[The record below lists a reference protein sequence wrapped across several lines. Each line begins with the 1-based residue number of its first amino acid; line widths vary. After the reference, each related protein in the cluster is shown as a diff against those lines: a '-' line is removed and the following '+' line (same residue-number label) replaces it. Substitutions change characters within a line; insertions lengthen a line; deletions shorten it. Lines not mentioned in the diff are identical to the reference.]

1 LLVVG
6 KDEDTMRLG
15 DLKETVTMA
24 LDTLRSNKLR
34 SGLTILGIVI
44 GVMTVITISSVV
56 NGLNAGVSGLVESLG
71 SNVLFVFR
79 FPVFGQR
86 PTTEMLTRKQ
96 LSYDDAVA
104 MRDLPHV
111 VAVSP
116 ALQYTDNNAPG
127 RSGVTA
133 IKAAGKT
140 MQNTILAGNTPD
152 EKDVTQLNLLD
163 GRFFNEQDQER
174 ASRVAVLGYD
184 TADQLF
190 PGQSAIGKDIEA
202 AGMLFTVVGVLDKQK
217 QAFGGGKNPQDNQA
231 YFPITTFHYMHPEQL
246 DYWISLKY
254 DDPKNRPQVEDE
266 LRELLR
272 RRRKV
277 LNDKPDNFAI
287 FGTDSLTRLWSQ
299 ITGGLFL
306 LLFSLSSVA
315 LLVGGVGVMN
325 IMLVSVTERTR
336 EIGVRKAIGATK
348 RTILTQFTL
357 EAITLCAVGGV
368 IGIILG
374 SLIALGLKLLLPTLL
389 STAWVLTAFLCSC
402 AIGLIFG
409 IYPAWK
415 AANLDPIEAL
425 RYE

>member
-1 LLVVG
+1 
-6 KDEDTMRLG
+6 MRFG
-15 DLKETVTMA
+15 DVKETVTMA
-24 LDTLRSNKLR
+24 LDTLRANKLR

-56 NGLNAGVSGLVESLG
+56 NGLNQRVSGLVSSLG
-71 SNVLFVFR
+71 SNILFVFR
-79 FPVFGQR
+79 FPVIGTR

-96 LSYDDAVA
+96 LTYDDADA
-104 MRDLPHV
+104 MRALPHV

-127 RSGVTA
+127 RMGVTS
-133 IKAAGKT
+133 IKGNGHT
-140 MQNTILAGNTPD
+140 MQNTVLTGVSPD
-152 EKDVTQLNLLD
+152 EDKVNDLNVRE
-163 GRFFNEQDQER
+163 GRFFTQNDEDR
-174 ASRVAVLGYD
+174 AANVTVLGSD
-184 TADQLF
+184 TAAQLF
-190 PGQSAIGKDIEA
+190 PGQSALGQDVEA
-202 AGMLFTVVGVLDKQK
+202 TGMVFTVVGVLDKQP
-217 QAFGGGKNPQDNQA
+217 QAFGGGDNPRDNQA
-231 YFPITTFHYMHPEQL
+231 FFPLTTFHNMHPEML
-246 DYWISLKY
+246 DYWITLKY
-254 DDPKNRPQVEDE
+254 DDPKNRLAVEDE
-266 LRELLR
+266 LTELLR

-287 FGTDSLTRLWSQ
+287 FGTDTIQRLWDEV
-299 ITGGLFL
+299 TWGLFL
-306 LLFSLSSVA
+306 LLFSLSTVA

-357 EAITLCAVGGV
+357 EAVTLCALGGI
-368 IGIILG
+368 IGILLG
-374 SLIALGLKLLLPTLL
+374 SGIAMGLNFLLPTLM
-389 STAWVLTAFLCSC
+389 STGWVITAFLSSC

>member
-1 LLVVG
+1 
-6 KDEDTMRLG
+6 MRLG
-15 DLKETVTMA
+15 DFKETVTMA
-24 LDTLRSNKLR
+24 MDTLRANKLR

-56 NGLNAGVSGLVESLG
+56 NGLNQSVAKLVESIG

-96 LSYDDAVA
+96 LTYDDAMA
-104 MRDLPHV
+104 MVGLPHV

-116 ALQYTDNNAPG
+116 ALQYANNSAPG
-127 RSGVTA
+127 RSGTTA
-133 IKAAGKT
+133 MKGNGKT
-140 MQNTILAGNTPD
+140 IQSTILTGVTPAQQQVHD
-152 EKDVTQLNLLD
+152 LDIVD
-163 GRFFNEQDQER
+163 GRFFNDMDEQR
-174 ASRVAVLGYD
+174 AARVTVLGHD
-184 TADQLF
+184 TADFLF
-190 PGQSAIGKDIEA
+190 HGQSAVGKEVEA
-202 AGMLFTVVGVLDKQK
+202 AGMLFTVVGVLDKQP
-217 QAFGGGKNPQDNQA
+217 QAFGGGANAQDNQA
-231 YFPITTFHYMHPEQL
+231 FFPISTFHYMHPEQL
-246 DYWISLKY
+246 DWWISVKY
-254 DDPKNRPQVEDE
+254 DDPKNQALVEDE
-266 LRELLR
+266 LTELLR
-272 RRRKV
+272 RRRRV
-277 LNDKPDNFAI
+277 HNEQPDNFAI
-287 FGTDSLTRLWSQ
+287 FGTDTLTRLWNQ

-306 LLFSLSSVA
+306 LLFSLSTVA
-315 LLVGGVGVMN
+315 LMVGGVGVMN

-368 IGIILG
+368 IGLMIG
-374 SLIALGLKLLLPTLL
+374 SLFALLIGIFMPTLVSPL
-389 STAWVLTAFLCSC
+389 WVLTAFLSSC
-402 AIGLIFG
+402 AIGLVFG

>member
-1 LLVVG
+1 
-6 KDEDTMRLG
+6 MRLA

-24 LDTLRSNKLR
+24 LDTLRANKLR

-56 NGLNAGVSGLVESLG
+56 NGLNQSVSGLVESLG

-79 FPVFGQR
+79 FPAFTGR

-96 LSYDDAVA
+96 LTYDDSVA
-104 MRDLPHV
+104 MSTLPHV

-127 RSGVTA
+127 RAGVTA
-133 IKAAGKT
+133 IKGNGKT
-140 MQNTILAGNTPD
+140 MQNTILTGLVPAQEQVED
-152 EKDVTQLNLLD
+152 LNLTQ
-163 GRFFNEQDQER
+163 GRFINEEDLAR
-174 ASRVAVLGYD
+174 AAKVTVLGSD
-184 TADQLF
+184 TAAFLF
-190 PGQSAIGKDIEA
+190 PAQSAIGKDVEA
-202 AGMLFTVVGVLDKQK
+202 AGMVFTVVGVLDKHK
-217 QAFGGGKNPQDNQA
+217 QAFGGGDNPQDNEA
-231 YFPITTFHYMHPEQL
+231 LFPLTTFHYMHPEVL
-246 DYWISLKY
+246 DYWITLKY
-254 DDPKNRPQVEDE
+254 DDAKNRPLVEDE
-266 LRELLR
+266 LTELLR

-277 LNDKPDNFAI
+277 LNDKPDNFSI
-287 FGTDSLTRLWSQ
+287 FGTDTLQRLWDQ
-299 ITGGLFL
+299 ITFGLFL
-306 LLFSLSSVA
+306 LMFSLSCVA

-357 EAITLCAVGGV
+357 EAITLCALGGV
-368 IGIILG
+368 IGIVLG
-374 SLIALGLKLLLPTLL
+374 SGIASGLKLLLPTLL
-389 STAWVLTAFLCSC
+389 SPVWVAVAFLCSC

>member
-1 LLVVG
+1 
-6 KDEDTMRLG
+6 MRID

-56 NGLNAGVSGLVESLG
+56 NGLNSSVEGLVQSLG

-86 PTTEMLTRKQ
+86 LTTEMLTRKQ
-96 LSYDDAVA
+96 LTYDDAMA

-116 ALQYTDNNAPG
+116 ILQYTDNNAPG
-127 RSGVTA
+127 RGGISA
-133 IKAAGKT
+133 IKGGGKS
-140 MQNTILAGNTPD
+140 MQNTIMTGITPD
-152 EKDVTQLNLLD
+152 EEKVDDLNLLE
-163 GRFFNEQDQER
+163 GRFFNEGDQER
-174 ASRVAVLGYD
+174 AAKVTVLGHD
-184 TADQLF
+184 TAGQLF
-190 PGQSAIGKDIEA
+190 PGQSAVGKDVEVS
-202 AGMLFTVVGVLDKQK
+202 GMLFTVVGVLDKEK
-217 QAFGGGKNPQDNQA
+217 QAFGGGDNPQDNQA
-231 YFPITTFHYMHPEQL
+231 FFPITMFHNMHPEEL
-246 DYWISLKY
+246 DYWITLKY
-254 DDPKNRPQVEDE
+254 DDPKNKPVVVDE
-266 LRELLR
+266 LTELLR

-277 LNDKPDNFAI
+277 LNEKPDNFAI
-287 FGTDSLTRLWSQ
+287 FGTDTLERLWKQ

-348 RTILTQFTL
+348 QTILTQFTL
-357 EAITLCAVGGV
+357 EAITLCAVGGL
-368 IGIILG
+368 IGVLAG
-374 SLIALGLKLLLPTLL
+374 SAIAAGLRFLLPSEVSPLWI
-389 STAWVLTAFLCSC
+389 AVAFLCSC
-402 AIGLIFG
+402 GIGLIFG

>member
-1 LLVVG
+1 
-6 KDEDTMRLG
+6 MRSG
-15 DLKETVTMA
+15 DLKETVVMA
-24 LDTLRSNKLR
+24 LQTLRANKLR
-34 SGLTILGIVI
+34 SALTILGIVI

-56 NGLNAGVSGLVESLG
+56 NGLNQSVSGLVQSLG
-71 SNVLFVFR
+71 SNILFVFR
-79 FPVFGQR
+79 FPVIGTR

-96 LSYDDAVA
+96 LTYDDAVA

-116 ALQYTDNNAPG
+116 ALQHTDNNAPG
-127 RSGVTA
+127 RSGVTS
-133 IKAAGKT
+133 IKGNGKT
-140 MQNTILAGNTPD
+140 MQNTILTGVTSD
-152 EKDVTQLNLLD
+152 ETKVHDLD
-163 GRFFNEQDQER
+163 MLEGRFFSENDEQR
-174 ASRVAVLGYD
+174 AAKVTVLGHD
-184 TADQLF
+184 TAAQLF
-190 PGQSAIGKDIEA
+190 PGQSAVGRDIEA

-217 QAFGGGKNPQDNQA
+217 QAFGGGDNPQDNQA
-231 YFPITTFHYMHPEQL
+231 MFPLATFHYMHPEQL
-246 DYWISLKY
+246 DYWITLKY
-254 DDPKNRPQVEDE
+254 DDPKNRLAVEDE
-266 LRELLR
+266 LTEMLR

-348 RTILTQFTL
+348 KTILTQFTL
-357 EAITLCAVGGV
+357 EAITLCAVGGI
-368 IGIILG
+368 IGILLG
-374 SLIALGLKLLLPTLL
+374 SAIALGLNYLLPTML
-389 STAWVLTAFLCSC
+389 STLWVLTAFLCSC